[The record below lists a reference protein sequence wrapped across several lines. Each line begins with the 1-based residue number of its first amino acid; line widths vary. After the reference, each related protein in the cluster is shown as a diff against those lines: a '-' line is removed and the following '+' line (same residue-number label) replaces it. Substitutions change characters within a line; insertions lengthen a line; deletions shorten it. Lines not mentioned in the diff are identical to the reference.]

1 MQKVLISGSTGFI
14 GTYTTKL
21 LRNSFVVYEWDSQNF
36 GSILDTDRF
45 HKVLLNFEPDIFIH
59 LAWEST
65 KGREYDQS
73 PEHEIWSIATTSI
86 TQICLEMKISP
97 VIIGSALDKHL
108 ENKAMSPYASAK
120 SSLRRSLSREIENKE
135 IAWVTPQY
143 IFSIE
148 DRRPRVMNVILD
160 ALASDSSPIF
170 SSPLIMHDFIE
181 VRDVATGINAIARHG
196 IRGETN
202 LGSEISISVN
212 DFYKAIAQNL
222 GKAVGVDAENRISS
236 PERMVS
242 EFTLPKDLW
251 TPEFTFATLGYRDL

>member
-1 MQKVLISGSTGFI
+1 VQKVLISGPTGFI

-21 LRNSFVVYEWDSQNF
+21 LRNSFVVYEWDSKNF

-45 HKVLLNFEPDIFIH
+45 HKVLLDIKPDIFVH

-73 PEHEIWSIATTSI
+73 PAHEIWSIATTSI
-86 TQICLEMKISP
+86 AQICLEMKISP
-97 VIIGSALDKHL
+97 IIIGSALDKHL
-108 ENKAMSPYASAK
+108 EHKAISPYASAK

-135 IAWVTPQY
+135 VTWVTPQY

-148 DRRPRVMNVILD
+148 EKKPRVMNVILD
-160 ALASDSSPIF
+160 ALASDSEPIF

-196 IRGETN
+196 IRGETY
-202 LGSEISISVN
+202 LGSEIFLSVN
-212 DFYKAIAQNL
+212 DFYNAIARNL
-222 GKAVGVDAENRISS
+222 GKAEEADTENQISS
-236 PERMVS
+236 LERIVS
-242 EFTLPKDLW
+242 DFILPKDLW
-251 TPEFTFATLGYRDL
+251 TPEYTFATLGYRDL